1 MTQVSKYPLK
11 KEVEERIFEILLK
24 TIADL
29 KKPEEVNEFLE
40 DFLSPVEKIMLAK
53 RLAIAVL
60 LGRGYDYRG
69 IREILKVTPG
79 TVAGVNLKLKYGG
92 RGYKRV
98 VEKFLREEK
107 IEKLFEKIDEVLFQT
122 LPPKGKNWKEWGRKK
137 WLAKVRGSKPL

>member
-1 MTQVSKYPLK
+1 MAQVSKYPLK
-11 KEVEERIFEILLK
+11 KEVEEKIFEILLK

-53 RLAIAVL
+53 RLAIAIL
-60 LGRGYDYRG
+60 LAKGYDYRG
-69 IREILKVTPG
+69 IREVLKVTPG

-92 RGYKRV
+92 KGYKRV

-107 IEKLFEKIDEVLFQT
+107 IEKLFEKIDAALFQA
-122 LPPKGKNWKEWGRKK
+122 LPPKGRDWQGWRRKK
-137 WLAKVRGSKPL
+137 WLAKVKSNQPL

>member
-11 KEVEERIFEILLK
+11 KEIEEKIFEILLK

-29 KKPEEVNEFLE
+29 KKPEEVEGFLD

-60 LGRGYDYRG
+60 LGKGYDYRG

-79 TVAGVNLKLKYGG
+79 TVAGVNIKLKYGG
-92 RGYKRV
+92 RGCKRI
-98 VEKFLREEK
+98 VEKFLKEEK
-107 IEKLFEKIDEVLFQT
+107 IEKLFEKIDEAL
-122 LPPKGKNWKEWGRKK
+122 
-137 WLAKVRGSKPL
+137 S

>member
-1 MTQVSKYPLK
+1 MAQVSKYPLK
-11 KEVEERIFEILLK
+11 KEVEEKIFEILLK

-53 RLAIAVL
+53 RLAIAIL
-60 LGRGYDYRG
+60 LAKGYDYRG
-69 IREILKVTPG
+69 IREVLKVTPG

-107 IEKLFEKIDEVLFQT
+107 IEKLFEKIDEALSQT
-122 LPPKGKNWKEWGRKK
+122 FPPKGKNWKEWARKR
-137 WLAKVRGSKPL
+137 WLVKEKSDQPL

>member
-1 MTQVSKYPLK
+1 MAQVSKYPLR
-11 KEVEERIFEILLK
+11 KEIEERIFEVLLK

-29 KKPEEVNEFLE
+29 KKPEEVDEFLE

-53 RLAIAVL
+53 RLAIVVL
-60 LGRGYDYRG
+60 LGKGYDYRG

-79 TVAGVNLKLKYGG
+79 TVSGVNLKLKYGG

-98 VEKFLREEK
+98 VEKLLQEEK

-122 LPPKGKNWKEWGRKK
+122 LPPKGKSWREWGRKK
-137 WLAKVRGSKPL
+137 WLAKAKNNRLF